1 MKVLFIGN
9 SHTYFNDMPHLFAGM
24 CERLTGEPTE
34 VTMLAYSYRTLAWH
48 CTEYFSVRF
57 ALMYGNYDYCVIQQF
72 GHPVPPIEE
81 TEPFAERLIALCK
94 KCGTKPILYATWA
107 KKDEPENA
115 ALISGIYRTLA
126 ERYGALLAPIAELY
140 AQLGAEHP
148 EIDLYWHDGSHA
160 SPKGDYLI
168 AATLAAIVCRPK
180 DLSAL
185 NDCAIDFD
193 VRFENGE
200 IPSAAEKE
208 EDAVIELDP
217 CEAAVLRRCAERAI
231 L

>member
-1 MKVLFIGN
+1 M
-9 SHTYFNDMPHLFAGM
+9 
-24 CERLTGEPTE
+24 
-34 VTMLAYSYRTLAWH
+34 
-48 CTEYFSVRF
+48 
-57 ALMYGNYDYCVIQQF
+57 
-72 GHPVPPIEE
+72 
-81 TEPFAERLIALCK
+81 
-94 KCGTKPILYATWA
+94 TWA
-107 KKDEPENA
+107 KKDEPEKA
-115 ALISGIYRTLA
+115 EEIGALYRALA
-126 ERYGALLAPIAELY
+126 EKHRVPLAPIAELY